1 MARDSWRLS
10 GTRDNLKT
18 SASRNVS
25 RNMNTCISVKTCFN
39 IVIYS
44 NYMLSQVRNLTPRYF
59 PATCARTRRKCRWR
73 SSGRRRRSSCVASP
87 AACLHLNL
95 EATSRQFNAI
105 SAPTTLTL
113 NCPEYTFIS
122 MELRRFFAPSHVRY
136 ISLFPFCSALNEFFY
151 SRMCL

>member
-1 MARDSWRLS
+1 MVRDSWLPS

-18 SASRNVS
+18 SASRNVY
-25 RNMNTCISVKTCFN
+25 RNMNTCISVNTCFN
-39 IVIYS
+39 VAIYF
-44 NYMLSQVRNLTPRYF
+44 NYMFPQVRNLTPRFF

-73 SSGRRRRSSCVASP
+73 FSGRRRPSSCAASP

-136 ISLFPFCSALNEFFY
+136 ISLFPFCSALN
-151 SRMCL
+151 

>member
-39 IVIYS
+39 KVIYFK
-44 NYMLSQVRNLTPRYF
+44 YMLSQVRNLTPRYF

-73 SSGRRRRSSCVASP
+73 SSGRRRPSSYVASP

-122 MELRRFFAPSHVRY
+122 MGLRRFFAPSHVRY
-136 ISLFPFCSALNEFFY
+136 ISLFPFCSALNIK
-151 SRMCL
+151 